1 MEPRLPKTCVH
12 FREMSEGNGQDKNKV
27 TYCVRNVK
35 AALVIDVGKFNPL
48 VILLHNLF
56 RMT

>member
-1 MEPRLPKTCVH
+1 
-12 FREMSEGNGQDKNKV
+12 MSEGNGQDKNKV